1 MSEKSFKTFL
11 EEEENKHPYL
21 SSIEDELGINPAD
34 LEKEPQVA
42 SFFSFNKNI
51 KNIGT
56 YKVINFKRDSE
67 GKITHATVK
76 QINDKNINNRQ
87 YQNIDGEIKRT
98 EKDSKDKTF
107 IVPIKDLDSLMS
119 QDFTQTQS
127 QGAIA

>member
-11 EEEENKHPYL
+11 KEEENKHPYL

-51 KNIGT
+51 NNIGT
-56 YKVINFKRDSE
+56 YKVVDFKRNSQGE
-67 GKITHATVK
+67 ITHAVVK
-76 QINDKNINNRQ
+76 QINDKNIKNRQ

-107 IVPIKDLDSLMS
+107 IVPIKDLDGLMS
-119 QDFTQTQS
+119 QDFTQTPS
-127 QGAIA
+127 QGAMA